1 VPSEHRTSMTRGAN
15 PVLVDGVVS
24 GTWKVVAGAVEVDA
38 PGAPADE
45 TAAEVERLEGLLR
58 TP

>member
-1 VPSEHRTSMTRGAN
+1 MTRGAN
-15 PVLVDGVVS
+15 PVVVDGVVS
-24 GTWKVVAGAVEVDA
+24 GTWKLVKGAVEVDA
-38 PGAPADE
+38 PDAPADE